1 MSMLRFTHLDQNEVK
16 DIPAQE
22 GNYLFVLKQG
32 CELPQKNM
40 KSIPKYVLFNGYRV
54 AYTGISKDLRKRII
68 SVHLNGTGGKSTL
81 RKSIGVLLGC
91 KLIPRDSVWNGKTTF
106 KEDDEVQITKWL
118 RENFEIYFFQNEKS
132 KQIETELI
140 RLYTPPL
147 NLDETKEIKVNGIY
161 RQELSAL
168 RSRKNVVIMD
178 KEKKVEVLTI
188 KTPSAHRGKN
198 LYVEI
203 WENAMS
209 NILGLMD
216 VGGGEFLLLE
226 ETFSKV
232 GNRDS
237 YSFRL
242 DVVDGVIPKKSG
254 SAVAR
259 DLKVVLDDCVK
270 FKTLAKGKNWV
281 IRMDKDFRVEVK
293 RYV

>member
-1 MSMLRFTHLDQNEVK
+1 MV
-16 DIPAQE
+16 
-22 GNYLFVLKQG
+22 V
-32 CELPQKNM
+32 
-40 KSIPKYVLFNGYRV
+40 
-54 AYTGISKDLRKRII
+54 
-68 SVHLNGTGGKSTL
+68 
-81 RKSIGVLLGC
+81 
-91 KLIPRDSVWNGKTTF
+91 
-106 KEDDEVQITKWL
+106 
-118 RENFEIYFFQNEKS
+118 
-132 KQIETELI
+132 
-140 RLYTPPL
+140 
-147 NLDETKEIKVNGIY
+147 NLDETKGIKVNDTF

-168 RSRKNVVIMD
+168 RSTKNLVIMD
-178 KEKKVEVLTI
+178 KGPKVEVVTT
-188 KTPSAHRGKN
+188 KTTTVHRCKN

-293 RYV
+293 RGI